1 MNRIA
6 LAFLVCVASS
16 ASAFALTEAD
26 LSQPERQLL
35 AAIAAKNP
43 ADVSDFLLA
52 REYVRQAR
60 EALNDPAAAAAFGG
74 KPNGFSVRY
83 LLPGDADAINQ
94 AVSASVAAMAVKL
107 WT

>member
-6 LAFLVCVASS
+6 LALSLFIAPSTY
-16 ASAFALTEAD
+16 AFALTEAD
-26 LSQPERQLL
+26 LSSPERQLL
-35 AAIAAKNP
+35 AAVKEKSP
-43 ADVSDFLLA
+43 ADVGDFLLA

-74 KPNGFSVRY
+74 KPKGFSVRY
-83 LLPGDADAINQ
+83 LLPGDAAAINQ
-94 AVSASVAAMAVKL
+94 AVSASVAAMAAKL